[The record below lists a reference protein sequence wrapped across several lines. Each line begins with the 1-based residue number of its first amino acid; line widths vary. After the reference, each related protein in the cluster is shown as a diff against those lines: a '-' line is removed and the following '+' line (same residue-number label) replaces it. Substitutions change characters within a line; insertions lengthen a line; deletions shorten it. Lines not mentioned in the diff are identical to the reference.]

1 MCKLLTN
8 GIQIKG
14 VLSTC
19 KLRLIGHPYCHWYE
33 MVRYLENLTEF
44 ETSWGEW
51 QYIDLLTSNIILS
64 AIISEINYVS
74 FSNKEI

>member
-1 MCKLLTN
+1 
-8 GIQIKG
+8 
-14 VLSTC
+14 
-19 KLRLIGHPYCHWYE
+19 

>member
-19 KLRLIGHPYCHWYE
+19 KLRLIGHCFAIWYE

-64 AIISEINYVS
+64 AIISEINCVS